1 MTIVADIRTAAL
13 KGITIHD
20 VSLCVQVIQQD
31 QVWLLGDDLGTVS
44 AIAEDLRVL
53 ADVIVGG
60 IRDDLEIR
68 TEATRLV
75 RILERRAARDLDAG
89 LLDVD
94 PAQVMALL
102 HPDAYDDLGD
112 MEPIPMGTYVVT
124 PQDVEEGVSSTGA
137 SFVRFQVAT
146 TAV

>member
-1 MTIVADIRTAAL
+1 MTTVSAIRTLALQGSTIV
-13 KGITIHD
+13 D
-20 VSLCVQVIQQD
+20 VSLSMQVVQQD
-31 QVWLLGDDLGTVS
+31 HVWLLGDDAST
-44 AIAEDLRVL
+44 IAAVAAELKIL
-53 ADVIVGG
+53 AGVIDAGY
-60 IRDDLEIR
+60 RDDLEIR

-112 MEPIPMGTYVVT
+112 MEPIPIDTYVVT
-124 PQDVEEGVSSTGA
+124 PQEIEKGVSSTGA
-137 SFVRFQVAT
+137 AFVRVQVAA
-146 TAV
+146 TAG